1 MSARLALGL
10 AALAAAA
17 AAPLVAGQHL
27 LTAFIVALHAAY
39 MALAWNVAAGY
50 AGQFSLGHSLF
61 YGIGAYASTMLYL
74 KLGLTPWA
82 GMFAGA
88 VLAGLVGVALA
99 LGVYRYNV
107 RGIFFAL
114 VTLGAAEVAKGLA
127 DNWDWIKG
135 PVGILL
141 TMKNAPGEFFFL
153 RREPYYY
160 VALAMVVAMILISLR
175 LERSR
180 LGQYFLAVRED
191 EAAAEASGVDT
202 HRAKTVAIGLSAA
215 LTAFAGS
222 FYAQF
227 YLYISPDTVLV
238 FEPQLTMML
247 GTMVGGAGTA
257 LGPVLGSV
265 LFSGL
270 GEALRNLPFENTRQ
284 VVIGSKLVY
293 AILLIV
299 ILIYLPGG
307 LITLGR
313 RSRRA

>member
-1 MSARLALGL
+1 VSARLALGL

>member
-313 RSRRA
+313 RRA

>member
-1 MSARLALGL
+1 VSARLALGL

-270 GEALRNLPFENTRQ
+270 GEALRNLPLENTRQ

>member
-1 MSARLALGL
+1 VSARLALGL
-10 AALAAAA
+10 AALAVAA

-88 VLAGLVGVALA
+88 GLAGLVGVALA

-141 TMKNAPGEFFFL
+141 TMKSAPGEFFFL

-160 VALAMVVAMILISLR
+160 VALAMVVALILISLR

-180 LGQYFLAVRED
+180 LGQHFLAVRED

-202 HRAKTVAIGLSAA
+202 QRAKTVAIGLSAA

-270 GEALRNLPFENTRQ
+270 SEALRNLPFENTRQ

-307 LITLGR
+307 LVTLGR
-313 RSRRA
+313 RSRPA